1 MELAVLVKPISVLSD
16 YRRLPPD
23 GKRVIADNIRLII
36 GRNDCS
42 QKIYERGTW
51 VERENDEKPTL

>member
-1 MELAVLVKPISVLSD
+1 MRGHETVDGSMTKEETELLSD

-23 GKRVIADNIRLII
+23 GKRVIADNIRLIV

-42 QKIYERGTW
+42 QKIN
-51 VERENDEKPTL
+51 EREDVG